1 MYRVAQEVKQP
12 ASYKVE
18 TVQVPYAAPM
28 LQHTTGEVNGS
39 LTDSRKG
46 VPETSPEE
54 DWDVLSVFDCDQNTI
69 ARIQPRL
76 KRLRSATEA
85 VILSSIPKTTRKRK
99 RCNAGYAKKSR
110 IVKRRRGRRFSRDTT
125 NILEFTHGDLSSCS
139 DILTHMKSIIS
150 ILNLS

>member
-1 MYRVAQEVKQP
+1 MIYFVIIFRFTHYYRCRSP
-12 ASYKVE
+12 W
-18 TVQVPYAAPM
+18 
-28 LQHTTGEVNGS
+28 
-39 LTDSRKG
+39 DSDGKWERC
-46 VPETSPEE
+46 TWNLPEE
-54 DWDVLSVFDCDQNTI
+54 DCDVLSVFDCDQNTI